1 MPATRLWGT
10 DGHTIRKWCTMH
22 ENASHPR
29 ANLRHILEMRLFAV
43 RFNMMMGPSG
53 TEKYRMLTLYGTQRV
68 DNYYIV

>member
-1 MPATRLWGT
+1 
-10 DGHTIRKWCTMH
+10 MH

-43 RFNMMMGPSG
+43 RLILMMGHSG
-53 TEKYRMLTLYGTQRV
+53 TDKYRMLTLYGPQRV